1 MIFKKDYNWLK
12 ITKEDLKTKI
22 IWFKDHTL
30 LEDKVDRLIN
40 IHSKKGFGVVSACR
54 RDKTNEE
61 NLKRTEQLKK
71 DLSELDWSY
80 TIGYGGGF
88 QKNGN
93 EEGFDISKPKF
104 NEISVIVY
112 NHNRKNEKVGTITLK
127 LSSKETLTAS
137 LTP

>member
-1 MIFKKDYNWLK
+1 MK
-12 ITKEDLKTKI
+12 IL
-22 IWFKDHTL
+22 WFKEHTL

-71 DLSELDWSY
+71 DLSELGWSY

-88 QKNGN
+88 QENRN
-93 EEGFDISKPKF
+93 EEGVDISKPKF

-112 NHNRKNEKVGTITLK
+112 NHNRKNEKAELLK
-127 LSSKETLTAS
+127 DLIALGKKYNQDDIYY
-137 LTP
+137 

>member
-1 MIFKKDYNWLK
+1 M
-12 ITKEDLKTKI
+12 KI

-71 DLSELDWSY
+71 DLSELGWSY
-80 TIGYGGGF
+80 TIG
-88 QKNGN
+88 
-93 EEGFDISKPKF
+93 
-104 NEISVIVY
+104 
-112 NHNRKNEKVGTITLK
+112 
-127 LSSKETLTAS
+127 
-137 LTP
+137 